1 MTDLEKIAKSHKLWV
16 KMVINLGCNPSI
28 AEDIVQEM
36 YLKVHRL
43 IEGGKNVMY
52 NNESANRFYIYLT
65 LKSMYFDYKRAKNRY
80 QFFEIL
86 ENDEANNMY
95 ESSSVYSGV
104 DLEQQ
109 EAFTKIYNKILDE
122 INSWDFYNKNLCIAY
137 FTTGL
142 SLDKLVKELGIGR
155 SSLYNSIRNYRDI
168 IKDKFMEDVED
179 FYNKDYDKI

>member
-1 MTDLEKIAKSHKLWV
+1 
-16 KMVINLGCNPSI
+16 
-28 AEDIVQEM
+28 
-36 YLKVHRL
+36 
-43 IEGGKNVMY
+43 
-52 NNESANRFYIYLT
+52 
-65 LKSMYFDYKRAKNRY
+65 MYFDYKRAKNRY

-95 ESSSVYSGV
+95 ESSSIYSGV

>member
-1 MTDLEKIAKSHKLWV
+1 MSDLEKVARNHSLWV
-16 KMVINLGCNPSI
+16 RMVVNLGCNPSI

-36 YLKVHRL
+36 YLKVNRL
-43 IEGGKNVMY
+43 IESGKNVMY
-52 NNESANRFYIYLT
+52 DDESANRFYIFLT
-65 LKSMYFDYKRAKNRY
+65 LKSMYFDYKRTRSKY

-86 ENDEANNMY
+86 ENDEANGVY

-104 DLEQQ
+104 DLEEQ
-109 EAFTKIYNKILDE
+109 EAFTRIYNKILDE
-122 INSWDFYNKNLCIAY
+122 INSWDFYNKNLCIAF

-155 SSLYNSIRNYRDI
+155 SSLYNSIKNYRDI
-168 IKDKFMEDVED
+168 IKEKFMEDVEN